1 MMDQQFLERERELF
15 RLNAKL
21 NAKSKKIAAAKTQI
35 RVQIHTA
42 NNNLN
47 HYPEEMQ
54 TKGDMMMM
62 SGDEQQQQ
70 QLNAELMCKKMHI
83 ANQPVKKPQEIV
95 YPLYNRQPTITKQQM
110 QRRVDIHMPSSSLIS
125 DGNEDDSATFAGETL
140 ESTASFKNESMIT
153 KHSYDTANS
162 AIPPAEPIPSMPL
175 PPPPSD
181 IIPKCI
187 EKKISNDGL
196 MRLAIIYC
204 TFFPINF

>member
-21 NAKSKKIAAAKTQI
+21 NAKSKKIAAKAQI
-35 RVQIHTA
+35 KVQIHTA

-54 TKGDMMMM
+54 TKGDSMMM
-62 SGDEQQQQ
+62 SGDEQQQQQ

-95 YPLYNRQPTITKQQM
+95 YPLFNRQPTITKQQM
-110 QRRVDIHMPSSSLIS
+110 QRRVDIHMPTSSLIS
-125 DGNEDDSATFAGETL
+125 DGNEDDAGTFAGETL
-140 ESTASFKNESMIT
+140 ESSSFKNESLIT
-153 KHSYDTANS
+153 KHSYDTPNS
-162 AIPPAEPIPSMPL
+162 AVPPAEPIPIPNIPTL
-175 PPPPSD
+175 PPPPTD

-196 MRLAIIYC
+196 MR
-204 TFFPINF
+204 